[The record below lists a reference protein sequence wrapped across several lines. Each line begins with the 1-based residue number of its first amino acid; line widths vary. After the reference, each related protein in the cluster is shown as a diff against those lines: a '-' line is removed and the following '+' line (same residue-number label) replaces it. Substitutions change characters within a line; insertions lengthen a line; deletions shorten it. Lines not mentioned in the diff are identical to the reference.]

1 MTQNLFLGHNKNH
14 ATDSVP
20 VLQVELRVH
29 DVLKLISI
37 ARRWYGGGKPYRGTP
52 VAVGHVSC
60 SLRLVV
66 MRESSTGCLEG
77 LVRGGEGGPRLP
89 VSLFTH
95 YHERGIQAA
104 VTKTLKVS
112 NYPHFHWPYIYIP
125 VSLFL
130 SLILLSLFLIIALPF
145 CFWLRELFYSI
156 ITVRVTC
163 NYILIVSHCI
173 ILRGVVTRASSE
185 WWVWFMWSTSDRR
198 GGETGSVSPS
208 SSGLHHQESWW
219 WAGPPGGD
227 GRRWR
232 GSVGRGCELP

>member
-20 VLQVELRVH
+20 VLQVELRAH

-66 MRESSTGCLEG
+66 VRESSTGCLEG

-89 VSLFTH
+89 FSLFTH
-95 YHERGIQAA
+95 YHEGGIQAA

-112 NYPHFHWPYIYIP
+112 NYPHFHWPYIY
-125 VSLFL
+125 L
-130 SLILLSLFLIIALPF
+130 SRSSYPLS
-145 CFWLRELFYSI
+145 CCRYS
-156 ITVRVTC
+156 
-163 NYILIVSHCI
+163 
-173 ILRGVVTRASSE
+173 
-185 WWVWFMWSTSDRR
+185 
-198 GGETGSVSPS
+198 
-208 SSGLHHQESWW
+208 
-219 WAGPPGGD
+219 
-227 GRRWR
+227 
-232 GSVGRGCELP
+232 